1 MGGSVA
7 PAAMPDRP
15 REQLLD
21 LPEGDPLSTEHIDEK
36 VHLAEA
42 QEQHL
47 KRQLEQI
54 ERQKR
59 ELEELSRRQEQLN
72 VGKSEFIDKL
82 TRALVV
88 VEREAFEATKRVEL
102 LEAFRVS
109 FAHHLGTLESINPKA
124 WEGLDINRELTKALA
139 SVDDAR
145 AEYSKSFPKVSAAA
159 NASEHL
165 DGGDSESGHHYEG
178 GAPANDFLAWLK
190 IGLAFSIPLIV
201 FGLIVLIVI
210 VSRMPGK

>member
-1 MGGSVA
+1 
-7 PAAMPDRP
+7 MPDRP

-42 QEQHL
+42 QEQQL

-72 VGKSEFIDKL
+72 VGKTDFVDKL

-102 LEAFRVS
+102 LEAIRIS
-109 FAHHLGTLESINPKA
+109 FSQHLANLEAINPKA
-124 WEGLDINRELTKALA
+124 WEGLDINREITRALA

-145 AEYSKSFPKVSAAA
+145 AEYSKSFPKVSAAH
-159 NASEHL
+159 ASERL
-165 DGGDSESGHHYEG
+165 EGDEIEHGHHHET

-201 FGLIVLIVI
+201 FGLILLIVI
-210 VSRMPGK
+210 VSRLPGK

>member
-1 MGGSVA
+1 
-7 PAAMPDRP
+7 MPDRP

-36 VHLAEA
+36 VQLAEA
-42 QEQHL
+42 QEQQL

-102 LEAFRVS
+102 LEAIRVS
-109 FAHHLGTLESINPKA
+109 FSQHLSMLESINPKT

-139 SVDDAR
+139 AVDDAR

-159 NASEHL
+159 ANASDHRHL
-165 DGGDSESGHHYEG
+165 EDDGESGHHYET
-178 GAPANDFLAWLK
+178 GAPANDFVAWLK

-210 VSRMPGK
+210 VSRLPGK